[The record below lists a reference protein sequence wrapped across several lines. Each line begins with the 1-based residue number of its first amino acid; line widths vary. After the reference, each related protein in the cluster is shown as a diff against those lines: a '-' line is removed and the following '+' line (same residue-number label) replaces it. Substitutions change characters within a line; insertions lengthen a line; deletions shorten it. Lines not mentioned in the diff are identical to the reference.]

1 MNKAQLPVL
10 ILLIFLSTAVI
21 IALLKNKKKRVHTI
35 VLAAT
40 GLALTFSLVLLIY
53 VLEEGSFYYNFGNWN
68 SKIGIEFFIG
78 EYASI
83 FTFALILIAGL
94 ILIFSLKDLDHEVAD
109 NKIGNYYTLVMLLV
123 FSMIGMIFTNDLFN
137 MYVFMEILSLT
148 SCGIISIKNTKETTM
163 ATFKYLM
170 LGAIGSISILLG
182 IAMLYMVTG
191 QLNMTATNQTI
202 SLIWQEYPRNLL
214 ISLSF
219 ILTGLGLKAAI
230 FPLHVWLPDA
240 HSNAPS
246 PSSALLS
253 GLVLKIYAFAM
264 VKILFRVIGIDI
276 IKAITIN
283 NYLAYFAV
291 LSIIMGSV
299 FAIGQKDIKRLLAY
313 SSVSQIGYVF
323 LGIGLA
329 TEAGLSASLYHI
341 IAHAMMKTAL
351 FLSAGAIIYQTGI
364 RDVREMDGI
373 GYRMPITMAT
383 FTIAALGMIGIPGIK
398 GFMSKWYLG
407 LASFNAGKPIFIIFL
422 LASSFLNAIYF
433 LPIIISAYLKEC
445 DYCPNVM
452 TPDLIP
458 FSMKLPLLTL
468 SFLCIVTGLFPNM
481 IMNVVQKALPSIIS
495 FVP

>member
-1 MNKAQLPVL
+1 MDKAQLPIL
-10 ILLIFLSTAVI
+10 ILIIFLSAAVI
-21 IALLKNKKKRVHTI
+21 IALIKKKKHVQTLI
-35 VLAAT
+35 LSAT
-40 GLALTFSLVLLIY
+40 GLALVFSLVLLIF
-53 VLEEGSFYYNFGNWN
+53 VLEDGPFYYNFGDWD
-68 SKIGIEFFIG
+68 STIGIEFFIG
-78 EYASI
+78 EYTAM
-83 FTFALILIAGL
+83 FTFALVFIAGL
-94 ILIFSLKDLDHEVAD
+94 ILIYSLKDLEHEVPD
-109 NKIGNYYTLVMLLV
+109 KKIGFYYTLVMLLI

-148 SCGIISIKNTKETTM
+148 SCGIISIKGTKETTM

-191 QLNMTATNQTI
+191 HLNMTATSQTI
-202 SLIWQEYPRNLL
+202 STIWQEYPRNIL

-240 HSNAPS
+240 HSSAPS

-329 TEAGLSASLYHI
+329 TETGVAASLYHI
-341 IAHAMMKTAL
+341 IAHAMMKTSL
-351 FLSAGAIIYQTGI
+351 FLSAGAVIYQTGI
-364 RDVREMDGI
+364 RNVNEMDGI
-373 GYRMPITMAT
+373 GYRMPLTMGT
-383 FTIAALGMIGIPGIK
+383 FTIAALGMIGIPGIN
-398 GFMSKWYLG
+398 GFMSKWYLS
-407 LASFNAGKPIFIIFL
+407 LAAYNAGKPIYILFI

-433 LPIIISAYLKEC
+433 LPIIISAFLKEGKRGT
-445 DYCPNVM
+445 NIM
-452 TPDLIP
+452 IPDLIP
-458 FSMKLPLLTL
+458 FSMKLPLFTL
-468 SFLCIVTGLFPNM
+468 GALCIITGMFPNI
-481 IMNVVQKALPSIIS
+481 IMDVVKKAIPALLAIAS
-495 FVP
+495 